1 VANITT
7 TPISGTPV
15 NGATGTPD
23 NVTRTDAAGSYGQDT
38 FLKLLMSEMQ
48 HQDPLAPT
56 DSTQMMSQLAQ
67 FASVEGLNKLNSQI
81 TALNVAQDFA
91 SGVAMLG
98 KSVSY
103 LDASGNVQTGTVD
116 GVKPSATG
124 AQLSIGGIWIAS
136 GDIQQVG
143 S

>member
-23 NVTRTDAAGSYGQDT
+23 SVTRTDAAGSYGEDT

-91 SGVAMLG
+91 SGVAMIG
-98 KSVSY
+98 KTVSF
-103 LDASGNVQTGTVD
+103 LDASGNVQSGTVD

-124 AQLSIGGIWIAS
+124 AQLQIGGVWIAS

-143 S
+143 G

>member
-7 TPISGTPV
+7 TPVSGTPV

-23 NVTRTDAAGSYGQDT
+23 SVSRTDPAGSYGQDT

-67 FASVEGLNKLNSQI
+67 FASVEGLNKLNNQI

-91 SGVAMLG
+91 SGVAMIG
-98 KSVSY
+98 KTVSF
-103 LDASGNVQTGTVD
+103 LDSSGALQSGTVA

-124 AQLSIGGIWIAS
+124 AELSINGVWIAS

-143 S
+143 G